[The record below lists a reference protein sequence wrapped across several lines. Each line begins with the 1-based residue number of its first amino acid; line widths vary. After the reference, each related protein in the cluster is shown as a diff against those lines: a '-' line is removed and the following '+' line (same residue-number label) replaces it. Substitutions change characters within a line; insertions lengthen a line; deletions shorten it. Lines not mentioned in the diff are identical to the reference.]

1 MYISQNYSF
10 AILRPL
16 QAEILRQGGEVKWF
30 VEGRDVNL
38 AYFHA
43 SESVLAD
50 IDDVIGWCPDAVFV
64 PGNVVPNFIPG
75 LKVAVFHGFNAGKL
89 NRRGREDHF
98 EIRGCFDLYCTQGPN
113 TTNRFIELAQ
123 LHGYF
128 SVQETGWPMID
139 PLFQPAENNPYR
151 DPSDDRKTLLMC
163 STFSRNLTC
172 APHLYEQVKRFA
184 DEGKWRILIQ
194 FHPKMNQHIVEQYK
208 QLQGPNLT
216 FVETENVL
224 PLLQAADVMLC
235 DTSSVLLMFLLL
247 RKPVVTFRNST
258 NAPYLLNVED
268 ADKVEAAVEYA
279 MTYPAELME
288 KIEAYCQEL
297 HPYQDGL
304 SSRRVLAAVDQMLEA
319 DSIAQRTEKPLNL
332 LRMFKLRKKLHYWK
346 ALSRTKTKREPNSLN

>member
-30 VEGRDVNL
+30 VEGKDVNL
-38 AYFHA
+38 SYFHA
-43 SESVLAD
+43 SESLLAD

-113 TTNRFIELAQ
+113 TTQRFQELAQ
-123 LHGYF
+123 LHRYF
-128 SVQETGWPMID
+128 TVAETGWPMID
-139 PLFQPAENNPYR
+139 PLFQPIENNPYK
-151 DPSDDRKTLLMC
+151 DPADNRKTLLIC

-184 DEGKWRILIQ
+184 AEGKWRILVQ
-194 FHPKMNQHIVEQYK
+194 FHPKMDKQIVEQYK

-216 FVETENVL
+216 FVETDNVL

-235 DTSSVLLMFLLL
+235 DTSSVLLMFLLQH
-247 RKPVVTFRNST
+247 KPVVTFRNVT
-258 NAPYLLNVED
+258 GAAHLLNVED
-268 ADKVEAAVEYA
+268 ADKVEEAIDYA
-279 MTYPAELME
+279 MTYPVELMA
-288 KIEAYCQEL
+288 KIDAYCQEL
-297 HPYQDGL
+297 HPYRDGQ
-304 SSRRVLAAVDQMLEA
+304 SSSRVLAAVNEQLEA
-319 DSIAQRTEKPLNL
+319 DPLARKVEKPANL
-332 LRMFKLRKKLHYWK
+332 LRMLKLRKKLHYWK
-346 ALSRTKTKREPNSLN
+346 RTKGRKPNMSLAH